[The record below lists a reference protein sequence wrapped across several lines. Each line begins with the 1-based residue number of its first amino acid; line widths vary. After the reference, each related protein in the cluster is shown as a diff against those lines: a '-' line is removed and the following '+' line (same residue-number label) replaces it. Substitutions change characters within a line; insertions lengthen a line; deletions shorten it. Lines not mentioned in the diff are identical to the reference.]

1 MGYFWFAKKFHRN
14 IHNKNYNNVQNEKKQ
29 KQTNNRAKIN
39 EKIPMKKR
47 ITYLTQI
54 LSAKK
59 EKKSNG
65 IDSVQ
70 PQKLMSIYFDQSY
83 IQQAWYTV

>member
-1 MGYFWFAKKFHRN
+1 MGYFWFTKKFNRN

-29 KQTNNRAKIN
+29 KQTKNRAKIN
-39 EKIPMKKR
+39 EKNTHEKKR

-59 EKKSNG
+59 EKKS
-65 IDSVQ
+65 Q
-70 PQKLMSIYFDQSY
+70 ME
-83 IQQAWYTV
+83 